1 MPFMCESVG
10 QARTGRGSSRSFLG
24 RRQSGALAHPHC
36 LAIRCF
42 PFTLPPLLDH
52 PVSGRVAS
60 SAGGMK
66 NWENFQNMLIQGGMK
81 FLADFVG
88 SFQKSESPSQV
99 TQI

>member
-1 MPFMCESVG
+1 VN
-10 QARTGRGSSRSFLG
+10 ALG
-24 RRQSGALAHPHC
+24 RHVRVEEVHAVFLAVDSPAHWRTPTVLRSVVSHS
-36 LAIRCF
+36 
-42 PFTLPPLLDH
+42 PPLLDH

-88 SFQKSESPSQV
+88 SFQKSESPSPV